1 MACAV
6 GVCAPQHQMAC
17 TTDAWSACG
26 LCCSTLSPLPPVA
39 FLLAVVGNYQIHH
52 KLSEEC
58 MERVPSV
65 RVCENEGH
73 FSQLSKAN
81 IFNFDEIH
89 FQFTSLNSVL
99 KHSAQLAN
107 ILLCIFF

>member
-1 MACAV
+1 MP
-6 GVCAPQHQMAC
+6 GQ
-17 TTDAWSACG
+17 
-26 LCCSTLSPLPPVA
+26 PVA
-39 FLLAVVGNYQIHH
+39 FVVPPRHPCLPRHFFWLLLEITRYITSAVRGV
-52 KLSEEC
+52 L
-58 MERVPSV
+58 ERVPSV

-89 FQFTSLNSVL
+89 FQFTSSNSIL

-107 ILLCIFF
+107 ILLHIFF